1 MKSCWWK
8 KNFNLEKAALSP
20 RTKRDCLKTMQ
31 TFDLDSHFHL
41 PPALTLI
48 AIVAS
53 TRSGSCADAL
63 EQRKVKPVLRVLP
76 VVKYQTWRNLFILTH
91 SIPWRW
97 VNKASFSLAYCSNR
111 PFVPLA
117 QWKSWS
123 EQISHFIVPSSD
135 LKHITVTTNGRIM
148 RVDKLFGLRRVDE
161 FLAGIK
167 CDAGSLQIIN
177 LPFKGEIK
185 SAPLSH
191 RTPSILSE
199 FYADND
205 STSWVLKDGN

>member
-1 MKSCWWK
+1 MEQTIECTRCIYWWVRKCQK
-8 KNFNLEKAALSP
+8 KAHTKRWKVADGKRISILKRLLWVLAQ
-20 RTKRDCLKTMQ
+20 KRDCLKTMQ

-53 TRSGSCADAL
+53 TRSGSSADAL

-167 CDAGSLQIIN
+167 CDAG
-177 LPFKGEIK
+177 
-185 SAPLSH
+185 
-191 RTPSILSE
+191 
-199 FYADND
+199 
-205 STSWVLKDGN
+205 